1 MQYKIVE
8 LEEKTVVGLSARTS
22 NYASDMGEV
31 IGGLWQKFYS
41 PGCCALIGN
50 RSDAYALGIYTD
62 YESDEKGSYT
72 VMTACAVTSAEN
84 IPDGCKVIKIPA
96 GKYAEFSIEGDMD
109 TQAQL
114 AAVQGLW
121 QELWQSDL
129 DRAYVCDFEEYRS
142 SDPNKADIHIFI
154 GLKQ

>member
-8 LEEKTVVGLSARTS
+8 LEEKTVVGISARTS
-22 NYASDMGEV
+22 NSAPDMGEV

-72 VMTACAVTSAEN
+72 
-84 IPDGCKVIKIPA
+84 
-96 GKYAEFSIEGDMD
+96 
-109 TQAQL
+109 
-114 AAVQGLW
+114 
-121 QELWQSDL
+121 
-129 DRAYVCDFEEYRS
+129 
-142 SDPNKADIHIFI
+142 
-154 GLKQ
+154 